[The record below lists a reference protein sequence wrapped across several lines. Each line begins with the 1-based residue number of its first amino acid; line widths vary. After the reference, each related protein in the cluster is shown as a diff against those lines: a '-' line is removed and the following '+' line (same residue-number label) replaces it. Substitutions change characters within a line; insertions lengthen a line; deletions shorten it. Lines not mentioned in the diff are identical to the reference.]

1 MCATACLA
9 AHPRWRTCPLAA
21 PSTRAARTQW
31 KSARSKCRGSLIRM
45 KTIELPAG
53 YLEKGNMNN
62 LLEVNELS
70 KQYSQG
76 NVLAKIT
83 LTAVDHVSF
92 YIKPAEIFTLAGESG
107 CGKTTT
113 AKVVLGFEEPTSGTI
128 LHNGKP
134 QTPKEKVWIT
144 EGVQAIF
151 QDPFSTFNPL
161 RTVDQYFF
169 ETVQNHLLA
178 MRKPQAIEL
187 IDQKLRLVGLTYKE
201 FAGKYPNEFSGGQL
215 QRISIA
221 RALLTDPKLIVA
233 DEPVSMVDASL
244 RMSIVNLFKQLRDE
258 LGVSILYITHDLATA
273 YYVSDRIAIMF
284 RGNIVEMGTVEE
296 VLMNPRHPY
305 TRLLRDS
312 IPEANPHRRWQGRI
326 NLNET
331 EQSEYLKQGCKFA
344 GRCPEVME
352 ICKGVVPADI
362 NVEDVLVKCHLYSGN
377 KAI

>member
-1 MCATACLA
+1 M
-9 AHPRWRTCPLAA
+9 
-21 PSTRAARTQW
+21 
-31 KSARSKCRGSLIRM
+31 
-45 KTIELPAG
+45 
-53 YLEKGNMNN
+53 EK
-62 LLEVNELS
+62 LLEVNDLT
-70 KQYSQG
+70 KRYSQG
-76 NVLAKIT
+76 NVVARIT

-113 AKVVLGFEEPTSGTI
+113 AKVVLGFEEPTSGAI
-128 LHNGKP
+128 IHNGKLHIR
-134 QTPKEKVWIT
+134 KEKAWIT

-161 RTVDQYFF
+161 RTVDSYFF
-169 ETVQNHLLA
+169 ETVQNYRLA
-178 MRKPQAIEL
+178 SSKRDAVYR
-187 IDQKLRLVGLTYKE
+187 IDKTLRMVGLTYEE

-221 RALLTDPKLIVA
+221 RALVTNPKLIVA

-284 RGNIVEMGTVEE
+284 RGNIIEMGTVEQ

-305 TRLLRDS
+305 SRLLRDS
-312 IPEANPHRRWQGRI
+312 IPQADPKKRWTTRVT
-326 NLNET
+326 LSEL
-331 EQSEYLKQGCKFA
+331 EHEEYLRQGCKFA
-344 GRCPEVME
+344 GRCPDVME
-352 ICKGVVPADI
+352 ICRGVVPRDI
-362 NVEDVLVKCHLYSGN
+362 YIEDVVVKCHKYSSD
-377 KAI
+377 